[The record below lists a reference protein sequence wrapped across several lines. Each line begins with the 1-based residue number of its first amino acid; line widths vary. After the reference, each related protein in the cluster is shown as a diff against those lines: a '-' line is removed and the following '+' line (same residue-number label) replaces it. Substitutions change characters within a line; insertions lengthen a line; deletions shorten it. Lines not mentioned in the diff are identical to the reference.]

1 MEVTNNLLA
10 FLVIIAMVVTIT
22 GTLSM
27 LSLMPGLE
35 VPITGMAQSTAYG
48 LANVSLPAEA
58 NIQLTVALVNFG
70 NIAAVP
76 GTEETTMYLDPYPFE
91 LKNNGTA
98 TINVSIA
105 EANATGE
112 GLLWDRDDN
121 GTYFEYNCT
130 KNESTSVAT
139 WYAPWTAF
147 NDAHEAGSFVTEPAN
162 LDAAPNANLVWNL
175 SSKDTEF
182 AVKVHINVTVPTSE
196 PYAVKQATVLFNAE
210 LG

>member
-48 LANVSLPAEA
+48 IANVSLPAEA
-58 NIQLTVALVNFG
+58 NIQLTVAVVDFG
-70 NIAAVP
+70 TITAIP
-76 GTEETTMYLDPYPFE
+76 GTEETTMYFSPPPFE

-130 KNESTSVAT
+130 KNESTSVAL

-147 NDAHEAGSFVTEPAN
+147 NDAHEAGSFVTEPLN
-162 LDAAPNANLVWNL
+162 LDAAPNANLIWNL

-182 AVKVHINVTVPTSE
+182 AVKVHINVTVPASE
-196 PYAVKQATVLFNAE
+196 PYAVKQATILFNAE